1 MKNETKYHVTCLSHE
16 VKSAEYKKIGLIL
29 NYCDC
34 SYCKKKE
41 TEEKE
46 INDD

>member
-1 MKNETKYHVTCLSHE
+1 
-16 VKSAEYKKIGLIL
+16 LIL

-46 INDD
+46 INDDWAK